1 MRSSWA
7 EIQLRRERLA
17 SVLRQE
23 GYLSVAD
30 LAARLGISEAT
41 VRRDLNA
48 LQQENRITRTY
59 GGALSEFDALFMPF
73 YERNRQ
79 NAEAKRRIAQT
90 AVLEIED
97 GETVFFDAGSTV
109 YAVTEALLAAGLRIR
124 AVTNS
129 LPVAELFAS
138 HEHGELHLLGGRL
151 LPHQL
156 IVAGAG
162 AGLSLS
168 AWRFDAAFLGAEG
181 MTPDGLWNSRDEI
194 SEFQRHVCA
203 RTDRAVFCL
212 DASKLGRTAP
222 SFLLPWP
229 AIHTLVT
236 DAPAETVLGWGLR
249 PDQLRRPDTAPEENR
264 HGSGEN

>member
-1 MRSSWA
+1 MRSSLA

-79 NAEAKRRIAQT
+79 HAEAKRRIART
-90 AVLEIED
+90 ALAEIHD
-97 GETVFFDAGSTV
+97 GQTVFFDAGSTV
-109 YAVTEALLAAGLRIR
+109 YALTEALVETGHRVR

-129 LPVAELFAS
+129 LPVAELLVSKQF
-138 HEHGELHLLGGRL
+138 GELHLLGGRL

-168 AWRFDAAFLGAEG
+168 AWRFDAAFLSAEG
-181 MTPDGLWNSRDEI
+181 MTQEGLWNSRDEI

-203 RTDRAVFCL
+203 RSRLAVFCL
-212 DASKLGRTAP
+212 DASKLDRTAP
-222 SFLLPWP
+222 SFLLPWAAVP
-229 AIHTLVT
+229 VLVT
-236 DAPAETVLGWGLR
+236 DAPAETLLAWGLR
-249 PDQLRRPDTAPEENR
+249 AEQLRRPAETPEENGN
-264 HGSGEN
+264 GSGKN